1 MIRAIAFDL
10 DDTLLDTSGLLVPA
24 ATQHSFKILIQHG
37 LKLSL
42 AECEKQ
48 RLEMI
53 RTVSHKDVF
62 LNLALLYGS
71 AATQAVVPQAIA
83 AFYEPPLPANLPLLP
98 GARQNIDYLKKN
110 NYLLYVVTAGADAT
124 QRGKVKA
131 LGIQDDFLKV
141 YVIDSLHQQRKK
153 AAFLDIIKLNAISNK
168 ELLCIGNSLTS
179 EIYDAINIGAKSC
192 YFEFGDE
199 RGKMSSVK
207 SEQPDYHIYNH
218 KDLISTCH
226 L

>member
-42 AECEKQ
+42 IECEKH

-62 LNLALLYGS
+62 LNLARLYGS
-71 AATQAVVPQAIA
+71 EATQVVVPEAIA
-83 AFYEPPLPANLPLLP
+83 AFYEPPLPPALPLLP
-98 GARQNIDYLKKN
+98 GARQNIDYLKNK
-110 NYLLYVVTAGADAT
+110 YLLYVVTAGSEAT
-124 QRGKVKA
+124 QQSKVKA
-131 LGIQDDFLKV
+131 LGIQNDFLKV

-153 AAFLDIIKLNAISNK
+153 DAFLEIIKLHSISNN

-199 RGKMSSVK
+199 RGKISSVK

-218 KDLISTCH
+218 KDLITTCR